1 MGKYAPRT
9 PKERRIYSN
18 YDLTET
24 YPDEDMIECLIANGY
39 EKDEITDELMWKFR
53 YRYDKNDWEIEK
65 ERLEEFFLE
74 NGERWL
80 LIGSVGRW
88 DGVYPAGT
96 VFETFDEFFYKA
108 TADCDYIHFYDENG
122 HLYLRCSHHDG
133 TCHYEIRK
141 ITEQGIKFL
150 ERWEEN
156 WDDKRSESYI
166 HTQIMKRYSR
176 LPQFARKIYGCKRFE
191 YEPITKAGLIDK
203 LNKQACSFYC

>member
-1 MGKYAPRT
+1 MGKYAKRI
-9 PKERRIYSN
+9 PKERTIYNN
-18 YDLTET
+18 YDLWET
-24 YPDEDMIECLIANGY
+24 YPDKDIKEWLIDNGY
-39 EKDEITDELMWKFR
+39 EDDEITDEMLLR
-53 YRYDKNDWEIEK
+53 ERRLQDESDWENAK
-65 ERLEEFFLE
+65 EELKEFFLN
-74 NGERWL
+74 NGEKWL

-96 VFETFDEFFYKA
+96 VFETFEDFFYKA
-108 TADCDYIHFYDENG
+108 TSDCDYIHFYDENG

-156 WDDKRSESYI
+156 WDDKRSEQYI

-176 LPQFARKIYGCKRFE
+176 LPQFAKKIYGCKRFE
-191 YEPITKAGLIDK
+191 YEPITKANLIDR
-203 LNKQACSFYC
+203 LNKEARSFYC